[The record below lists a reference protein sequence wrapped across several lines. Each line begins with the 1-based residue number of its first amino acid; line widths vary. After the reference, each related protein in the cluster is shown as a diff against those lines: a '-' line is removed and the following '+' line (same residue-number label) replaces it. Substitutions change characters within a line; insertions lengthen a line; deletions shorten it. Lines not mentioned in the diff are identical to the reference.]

1 MSDTLYEK
9 YGGTTAISKIVH
21 EFYQRI
27 SETPSLDKYFS
38 AVDLGNLIDHQ
49 IRFLSHALGGPD
61 QYEGRSLREA
71 HTSYHITGHDFAVV
85 AEILKETLT
94 DMGVA
99 SDDVDTIMETVG
111 SVRSDIV
118 TSE

>member
-1 MSDTLYEK
+1 MTETLYEK

-27 SETPSLDKYFS
+27 SETPELDKYFS
-38 AVDLGNLIDHQ
+38 SVDLGNLIDHQ

-61 QYEGRSLREA
+61 QYEGRSLKEA
-71 HTSYHITGHDFAVV
+71 HISYHITGNDFSMV
-85 AEILKETLT
+85 AGILKETLS

-99 SDDVDTIMETVG
+99 PADVETIMATVG